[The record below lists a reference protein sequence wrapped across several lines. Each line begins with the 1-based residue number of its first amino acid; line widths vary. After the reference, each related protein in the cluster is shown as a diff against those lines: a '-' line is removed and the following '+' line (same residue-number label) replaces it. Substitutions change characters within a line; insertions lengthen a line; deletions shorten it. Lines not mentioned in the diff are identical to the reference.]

1 MMAFK
6 WDPNKAQSNLREHGV
21 SFETARKVFDDD
33 AVFDIL
39 DDSAEEER
47 WKHVG
52 RIGTAVF
59 VVVYTERGDNIRIIS
74 ARRAVRIEEEA
85 YYQQAG

>member
-1 MMAFK
+1 MAFE
-6 WDPNKAQSNLREHGV
+6 WDPNQARSNLREHRV
-21 SFETARKVFDDD
+21 SFETAKKVFDDD
-33 AVFDIL
+33 AAFEIR

-47 WKHVG
+47 WKYVG
-52 RIGTAVF
+52 RIGTAIF

-74 ARRAVRIEEEA
+74 ARRATRSEKDA

>member
-1 MMAFK
+1 MAFE
-6 WDPNKAQSNLREHGV
+6 WDPNKARSNLRKHRV
-21 SFETARKVFDDD
+21 SFEAAKKVFDDD
-33 AVFDIL
+33 AAFAIL

-47 WKHVG
+47 WKYIG
-52 RIGTAVF
+52 RIGTAIF

-74 ARRAVRIEEEA
+74 ARRATRSEKAA